1 MEELFVLGLAFDVR
15 LVEIK
20 EETLPME
27 YTTVQN
33 TMAQEYTISL
43 SDGSTNDDSYYFT
56 LGNYCDFLSMATNV
70 NLH

>member
-1 MEELFVLGLAFDVR
+1 
-15 LVEIK
+15 
-20 EETLPME
+20 ME